1 MKLGIILDSG
11 AGDGL
16 ARRRGGIEIGGGTG
30 KYQNSRHMKPPVNRV
45 GGFSLIE
52 VTLALGIAAFCL
64 ITVFA
69 LVPVALKTQQAS
81 IQQTTA
87 NTIISQIVADLGAA
101 LRLPPG
107 LQSKQFNLHGH
118 WAAQLHPDTICFA
131 KDGTFVPN
139 STNQPCTD
147 VFVAVIT
154 YLEPPDSTTSLADIT
169 VAWPASAVQ
178 FNQTTGQ
185 PDFSKAAGKVETFS
199 AINR

>member
-1 MKLGIILDSG
+1 MNLANLLELTGASG
-11 AGDGL
+11 YACHGR
-16 ARRRGGIEIGGGTG
+16 ATEINGMAG
-30 KYQNSRHMKPPVNRV
+30 KYHHGRHMKPPVNRAA
-45 GGFSLIE
+45 GFSLVE
-52 VTLALGIAAFCL
+52 VTLAIGVTAFCL
-64 ITVFA
+64 LTVFA
-69 LVPVALKTQQAS
+69 LVPVALKIQQAS

-131 KDGTFVPN
+131 KDGTFIPN

-178 FNQTTGQ
+178 FDPTTGQ
-185 PDFSKAAGKVETFS
+185 PNFANAAGKVETFA